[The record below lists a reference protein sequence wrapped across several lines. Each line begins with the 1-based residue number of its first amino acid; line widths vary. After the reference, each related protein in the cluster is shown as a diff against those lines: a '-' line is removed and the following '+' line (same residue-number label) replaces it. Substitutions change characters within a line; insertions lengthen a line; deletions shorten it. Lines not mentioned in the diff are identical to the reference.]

1 MKKFTK
7 IVPLLAA
14 SALLVLL
21 PTSNALTA
29 SAATPETY
37 TIFYSDDEK
46 AWCYANSED
55 AAKDKY
61 DDDIE
66 DLYDEIKDGDHVV
79 IFGDDDEIET
89 FELPVRLSTLTVMNC
104 GSSYVIVHTN
114 GINEVQAG
122 NGAVFSVTGDVQNAY
137 VHNDAEVT
145 FHGQINMLSIET
157 DNDAEVAC
165 KNTVAHAICIND
177 GDVEFDIYNVA
188 ADKLRVDNGE
198 LETEAEYYS
207 TTPVSA
213 PAAAPSTQ
221 PSSTPAS
228 SNDYDDV
235 PKTGEAHTV
244 YLLLAAAV
252 LCLAGSRALKRA

>member
-1 MKKFTK
+1 MKRFTK
-7 IVPLLAA
+7 TVSLLTA
-14 SALLVLL
+14 SALLALL
-21 PTSNALTA
+21 PDANALTA

-46 AWCYANSED
+46 AWCYADSED
-55 AAKDKY
+55 AEKDKY

-79 IFGDDDEIET
+79 IFGEDDEVET

-114 GINEVQAG
+114 GVNEVQAG
-122 NGAVFSVTGDVQNAY
+122 NGAVFSVTGDIQNAY

-145 FHGQINMLSIET
+145 FHGKIDMLTIET

-165 KNTVAHAICIND
+165 KNTVAHAICINE
-177 GDVEFDIYNVA
+177 GEVEFDIYNVA

-198 LETEAEYYS
+198 LETEAEFYS
-207 TTPVSA
+207 TTPTNA
-213 PAAAPSTQ
+213 PIATPSTQ
-221 PSSTPAS
+221 TS
-228 SNDYDDV
+228 SNTAASDDYDDV
-235 PKTGEAHTV
+235 PKTGESYAV
-244 YLLLAAAV
+244 YLLLAAAAI
-252 LCLAGSRALKRA
+252 CFAGSRALKRV